1 MTSPPTHVRLDR
13 TSPVPLYFQLAQHL
27 ERAIASGDLG
37 HGSRLDNEIQLAEQL
52 RLSRPTVRRAI
63 QYLVDK
69 GLVVRKRGVGTTVVH
84 AKVKRGIELTSL
96 YDDLVR
102 TGQDPTTRVLYN
114 EVEPAPPQAAQAL
127 GLPDGTQVVGIRRVR
142 YARDAPIALLQNY
155 LPVTMP
161 RIATAALEHDGLYRI
176 LEGKG
181 IHLHSAIQTIGA
193 RNANAAEARLLDE
206 TRRAPLLTMERT
218 AYDDRGEAVEYGTHV
233 YRASRYYFEQSLLA
247 R

>member
-1 MTSPPTHVRLDR
+1 MTSPPTHVRVDR

-27 ERAIASGDLG
+27 ERAIASGDLP
-37 HGSRLDNEIQLAEQL
+37 HGSRLENEIQLAEHL

-102 TGQDPTTRVLYN
+102 TGQTPTTRVLSN
-114 EVEPAPPQAAQAL
+114 DVEAAPPEAAQAL
-127 GLPDGTQVVGIRRVR
+127 GMPEGTRVVGIRRVR
-142 YARDAPIALLQNY
+142 YAQGAPIALLQNY
-155 LPVTMP
+155 LPVTLP
-161 RIATAALEHDGLYRI
+161 RITTEALEHDGLYRI
-176 LEGKG
+176 MHGKG

-193 RNANAAEARLLDE
+193 RSANAGEARLLE
-206 TRRAPLLTMERT
+206 EPRRAPLLTMERT
-218 AYDDRGEAVEYGTHV
+218 AYDDHGEAVEYGTHV